1 MLMLKKIFAT
11 AYQYTQTIKQSN
23 NQTNAQMLIN
33 AYNGHH
39 CLKMLVNACP
49 MLINVGKPLKNFA
62 HVYQCLL
69 LMNTALE

>member
-1 MLMLKKIFAT
+1 MLKCLLMPKNDH
-11 AYQYTQTIKQSN
+11 Q
-23 NQTNAQMLIN
+23 
-33 AYNGHH
+33 

-49 MLINVGKPLKNFA
+49 MLINVGKPLNNFA